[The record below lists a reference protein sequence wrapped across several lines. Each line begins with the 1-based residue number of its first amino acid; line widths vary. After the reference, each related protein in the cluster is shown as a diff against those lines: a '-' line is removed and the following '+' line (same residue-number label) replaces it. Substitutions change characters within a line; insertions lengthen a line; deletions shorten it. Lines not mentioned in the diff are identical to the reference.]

1 MHDIETFE
9 KKYGR
14 IRVVVDMNKD
24 LLQLHIGTEKSAIY
38 YVGNYNHVHQ
48 TIPMRKGKECLVEV
62 WGTTDSVSVRIC
74 GTDDIITL
82 DVEHDNINYVHSLEK
97 KFIDD
102 VLAKVTLY
110 KEQLAQSI
118 VTYFNRVNVVFH
130 LPCIIENPVD
140 TMAGGIAIKEVRNG
154 RAVIDEEET
163 VHSSYELAD
172 LDDDTIIRLYDWVGV
187 DDKITPR

>member
-9 KKYGR
+9 KQYGR
-14 IRVVVDMNKD
+14 IKVTVDMNKD
-24 LLQLHIGTEKSAIY
+24 LLQVKVGTIKSAIY
-38 YVGNYNHVHQ
+38 YVGNYNHLHQ
-48 TIPMRKGKECLVEV
+48 TIPVKDLLLEV
-62 WGTTDSVSVRIC
+62 WGTTDSVSVRVC
-74 GTDDIITL
+74 GTDDVITL
-82 DVEHDNINYVHSLEK
+82 DVEHDNIMYVHSLEK

-110 KEQLAQSI
+110 KEQLAQTI
-118 VTYFNRVNVVFH
+118 VTYFNRTNVVFH
-130 LPCIIENPVD
+130 LPCIIENPED

-172 LDDDTIIRLYDWVGV
+172 LDDDTIIRLYEWVGV
-187 DDKITPR
+187 DDKVTPR